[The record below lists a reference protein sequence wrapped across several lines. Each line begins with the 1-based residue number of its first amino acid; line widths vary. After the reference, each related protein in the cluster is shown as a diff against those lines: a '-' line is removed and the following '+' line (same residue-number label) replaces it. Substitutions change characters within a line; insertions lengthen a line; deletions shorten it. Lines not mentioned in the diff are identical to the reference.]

1 MQSDKK
7 SDKQADKHQDKQID
21 KPSSK
26 PGDKQTGGRDESTF
40 TFVLFGGTGDLAM
53 RKILPALYQAHRDK
67 LIDASGRILA
77 VARAAPDLPG
87 YLEWVEENVKPKVP
101 KAEFNDDDW
110 RGFLERIAY
119 VQLDAT
125 KEADFVQLKDT
136 LETYGGTRVFYLATG
151 PSLFVPI
158 CEALAKQELNTN
170 ARIVLEKPLG
180 YDLES
185 SKAIND
191 AVGAIF
197 QEEQIYRI
205 DHYLGKE
212 PVQNLL
218 ALRFGNALFEPLW
231 RREWVESIQI
241 TIAEQLG
248 VEARGDF
255 YDQVGALRDM
265 VQNHLL
271 QLLAIVAMEPPHALD
286 SSDSVRDEKLR
297 VLRALKPLTAADI
310 SKVAVRGQY
319 ASGVVRGESVP
330 AYATEKGVKEGS
342 DTETFV
348 ALKVEIEN
356 WRWAG
361 VPFFLRTGKR
371 LAERTAEIVVN
382 FRPVPHSA
390 LGPGA
395 LRAGANRMVI
405 RLQPHESIRLY
416 CLAKQPGEGM
426 QVQSVYLDLDFDQF
440 FKGNRMEAYERL
452 LLDVIHGRLALFV
465 RRDEQEAAWRWVE
478 PIIDEW
484 ATSGKKPKAYASG
497 TWGPA
502 AASAMLAQHGT
513 YWFEE
518 EN

>member
-1 MQSDKK
+1 MQSDRQT
-7 SDKQADKHQDKQID
+7 DKQ
-21 KPSSK
+21 SSK
-26 PGDKQTGGRDESTF
+26 QDNANF

-67 LIDASGRILA
+67 LIDESGKIVA

-87 YLEWVEENVKPKVP
+87 YLKWVDENVKPHVP
-101 KAEFNDDDW
+101 KGEFEDVAW

-119 VQLDAT
+119 VRLDAT
-125 KEADFVQLKDT
+125 KDDFAKLKDA
-136 LETYGGTRVFYLATG
+136 LVDFGGPRVFYLATG

-158 CEALAKQELNTN
+158 CQALAKHELNKG
-170 ARIVLEKPLG
+170 ARVVLEKPLG
-180 YDLES
+180 YDLQS

-191 AVGAIF
+191 AVGEIF
-197 QEEQIYRI
+197 EEEQIYRI

-218 ALRFGNALFEPLW
+218 ALRFGNVLFEPLW

-255 YDQVGALRDM
+255 YDNVGALRDM

-286 SSDSVRDEKLR
+286 TDSVRDEKLR
-297 VLRALKPLTAADI
+297 VLRALKPLQPADV
-310 SKVAVRGQY
+310 SKMAVRGQY
-319 ASGVVRGESVP
+319 SSGVVMGESVP
-330 AYATEKGVKEGS
+330 AYATEKGVKPDS
-342 DTETFV
+342 VTETFV

-371 LAERTAEIVVN
+371 LADRTAEIVVN

-390 LGPGA
+390 LGAGA
-395 LRAGANRMVI
+395 LRAGVNRMVI

-440 FKGNRMEAYERL
+440 FKENRMEAYERL

-484 ATSGKKPKAYASG
+484 SKPGKTPKAYASG

>member
-1 MQSDKK
+1 MQSDNKT
-7 SDKQADKHQDKQID
+7 DKQNGKQ
-21 KPSSK
+21 
-26 PGDKQTGGRDESTF
+26 EEHTF

-67 LIDASGRILA
+67 LIDAGGKILA
-77 VARAAPDLPG
+77 VARREPDLPA
-87 YLEWVEENVKPKVP
+87 YLKWVEESVKPKVP
-101 KAEFNDDDW
+101 KDNLDEENW
-110 RGFLERIAY
+110 KGFLERITY
-119 VQLDAT
+119 IKLDASK
-125 KEADFVQLKDT
+125 KEDFGALKQA
-136 LETYGGTRVFYLATG
+136 LEACNGTRIFYLATV

-158 CEALAKQELNTN
+158 CQSLAEHNLNDD

-180 YDLES
+180 YDLAS
-185 SKAIND
+185 SNAIND
-191 AVGAIF
+191 AVGEIF
-197 QEEQIYRI
+197 AEEQIYRI

-218 ALRFGNALFEPLW
+218 ALRFGNVLFEPLW

-255 YDQVGALRDM
+255 YDGVGALRDM

-286 SSDSVRDEKLR
+286 TDSVRDEKLR
-297 VLRALKPLTAADI
+297 VLRALKPLAPADV

-319 ASGVVRGESVP
+319 AQGVIRGESVP
-330 AYATEKGVKEGS
+330 AYKTEKGVKPDS
-342 DTETFV
+342 QTETFV

-371 LAERTAEIVVN
+371 LADRTAEIVVN
-382 FRPVPHSA
+382 FRAVPHSA
-390 LGPGA
+390 LGAGA
-395 LRAGANRMVI
+395 LRAGVNRLVI

-426 QVQSVYLDLDFDQF
+426 QVQSVYMDLDFDQF
-440 FKGNRMEAYERL
+440 FKENRMEGYERL
-452 LLDVIHGRLALFV
+452 LLEVIHGRLALFV
-465 RRDEQEAAWRWVE
+465 RRDEQEAAWRYVE
-478 PIIDEW
+478 PILDEW
-484 ATSGKKPKAYASG
+484 AKPGKTPKAYAAG
-497 TWGPA
+497 TWGPP
-502 AASAMLAQHGT
+502 AASAMLAHDGT